1 MAAVVDD
8 CGSNGFHEYACILD
22 AKHEGKHVKV
32 NPTQCAP
39 RLTRPLPAAQR
50 PELSSE
56 GLAPLSRFAPIRRHR
71 NSNTPALP
79 AGLREYTNGEKS
91 ALNAWRCAR
100 MRLGRRC
107 AQPFNCRFRLTRASC
122 RTSLPAALPLLAR
135 PSLAALVGSR
145 PSAPLRPAVP
155 SRVEAHTRAE
165 PSAGAQGPVLN
176 EEAGLAECERWHGR
190 RMQEGARARRRRQ
203 RRRWALPVAAAVGVH
218 QEFTKLS
225 K

>member
-8 CGSNGFHEYACILD
+8 CGSNGFHEYCILH

-56 GLAPLSRFAPIRRHR
+56 GLAPLSCFARFVAR
-71 NSNTPALP
+71 NSHTQVLP

-107 AQPFNCRFRLTRASC
+107 AHSNCQLPFPSHESFMPHFPACR
-122 RTSLPAALPLLAR
+122 PALLAR
-135 PSLAALVGSR
+135 PWPHWSGLDPPHPCARQYLHESRHIHALN
-145 PSAPLRPAVP
+145 
-155 SRVEAHTRAE
+155 RVRGHK
-165 PSAGAQGPVLN
+165 
-176 EEAGLAECERWHGR
+176 GR
-190 RMQEGARARRRRQ
+190 
-203 RRRWALPVAAAVGVH
+203 
-218 QEFTKLS
+218 F
-225 K
+225 

>member
-1 MAAVVDD
+1 MVAVVDD

-39 RLTRPLPAAQR
+39 RLTRPLPAAHR

-56 GLAPLSRFAPIRRHR
+56 GLAPLSRFAPIRRHVTHTPKYCPQAYE
-71 NSNTPALP
+71 NTQTARRAHSTHGGAPECA
-79 AGLREYTNGEKS
+79 S
-91 ALNAWRCAR
+91 AEGAPIPIA
-100 MRLGRRC
+100 
-107 AQPFNCRFRLTRASC
+107 NCRFRLTRASC

-155 SRVEAHTRAE
+155 SRVEAQTRAE

-203 RRRWALPVAAAVGVH
+203 RRRWALPVAAVWL
-218 QEFTKLS
+218 Q
-225 K
+225 

>member
-1 MAAVVDD
+1 MSPRGRQPIGRKIRPFVCCQIRGSTMAAVVED

-39 RLTRPLPAAQR
+39 RLTRPLPAARR

-56 GLAPLSRFAPIRRHR
+56 GLVPLSQY
-71 NSNTPALP
+71 SVLP

-107 AQPFNCRFRLTRASC
+107 AQPFNCRFRLTRASY
-122 RTSLPAALPLLAR
+122 RTSLPADLPCWHALGRTGRFSTLRTPA
-135 PSLAALVGSR
+135 PGSTFT
-145 PSAPLRPAVP
+145 
-155 SRVEAHTRAE
+155 SRGTNTR
-165 PSAGAQGPVLN
+165 
-176 EEAGLAECERWHGR
+176 
-190 RMQEGARARRRRQ
+190 
-203 RRRWALPVAAAVGVH
+203 
-218 QEFTKLS
+218 
-225 K
+225 

>member
-1 MAAVVDD
+1 MAAVLVDD
-8 CGSNGFHEYACILD
+8 CGSNGFHEYAGKLD

-39 RLTRPLPAAQR
+39 RLTRPLPAAHR

-56 GLAPLSRFAPIRRHR
+56 GLAPLSCFARFVAR
-71 NSNTPALP
+71 NSHTQVLP

-107 AQPFNCRFRLTRASC
+107 AQPFNCL
-122 RTSLPAALPLLAR
+122 LPFPCVSRELHAALPCLPTCLAGT
-135 PSLAALVGSR
+135 PLAALVGSR

-176 EEAGLAECERWHGR
+176 KEAGLAQPWRLRASAGR
-190 RMQEGARARRRRQ
+190 THWPTPEIRC
-203 RRRWALPVAAAVGVH
+203 
-218 QEFTKLS
+218 F
-225 K
+225 

>member
-1 MAAVVDD
+1 MAAVVED
-8 CGSNGFHEYACILD
+8 CGSNGFHEYAGKLD

-39 RLTRPLPAAQR
+39 RLTRPLPAAHR

-56 GLAPLSRFAPIRRHR
+56 GLAPLSCFARFVAC
-71 NSNTPALP
+71 NSHTQALP

-107 AQPFNCRFRLTRASC
+107 AQPFNCRFRLTRE
-122 RTSLPAALPLLAR
+122 LHAALPCLPTCLAGT
-135 PSLAALVGSR
+135 PLAALVGSR

-155 SRVEAHTRAE
+155 SRVEAQTRAE

-176 EEAGLAECERWHGR
+176 EEAGLAQPWRLRASAGRTRWPTPEIR
-190 RMQEGARARRRRQ
+190 C
-203 RRRWALPVAAAVGVH
+203 
-218 QEFTKLS
+218 F
-225 K
+225 

>member
-1 MAAVVDD
+1 MSPRGRQPIGRKIRPFVCCQIRGSTMAAVVED
-8 CGSNGFHEYACILD
+8 CGSNGFHEYAGKLD

-39 RLTRPLPAAQR
+39 RLTRPLPAAHR

-56 GLAPLSRFAPIRRHR
+56 GLAPLSCFARFVAR
-71 NSNTPALP
+71 NSHTQVLP

-122 RTSLPAALPLLAR
+122 RTSLPADLPCWHALGRTGRFSTLRTPA
-135 PSLAALVGSR
+135 PGSTFT
-145 PSAPLRPAVP
+145 
-155 SRVEAHTRAE
+155 SRGTNTR
-165 PSAGAQGPVLN
+165 
-176 EEAGLAECERWHGR
+176 
-190 RMQEGARARRRRQ
+190 
-203 RRRWALPVAAAVGVH
+203 
-218 QEFTKLS
+218 
-225 K
+225 

>member
-1 MAAVVDD
+1 MSPRGRQPIGRKIRPFVCCQIRGSTMAAVVED
-8 CGSNGFHEYACILD
+8 CGSNGFHEYAGKLD

-39 RLTRPLPAAQR
+39 RLTRPLPAAHR

-71 NSNTPALP
+71 NSHTPALP

-107 AQPFNCRFRLTRASC
+107 AQPCQLPFPSHMLHFPACR
-122 RTSLPAALPLLAR
+122 PALLAR
-135 PSLAALVGSR
+135 PWPHWSGLDPPHPCARQYLHESGHIHALN
-145 PSAPLRPAVP
+145 
-155 SRVEAHTRAE
+155 RVRGHK
-165 PSAGAQGPVLN
+165 
-176 EEAGLAECERWHGR
+176 GR
-190 RMQEGARARRRRQ
+190 
-203 RRRWALPVAAAVGVH
+203 
-218 QEFTKLS
+218 F
-225 K
+225 

>member
-1 MAAVVDD
+1 MPIGRKIRPFVWCQIRGSTMAAVVDN
-8 CGSNGFHEYACILD
+8 CGSNGFHEYAGKLD

-71 NSNTPALP
+71 NSHSPALP

-107 AQPFNCRFRLTRASC
+107 AQPFNWPTAVSRELH
-122 RTSLPAALPLLAR
+122 AALPCL
-135 PSLAALVGSR
+135 PPCPCWHAL
-145 PSAPLRPAVP
+145 
-155 SRVEAHTRAE
+155 
-165 PSAGAQGPVLN
+165 
-176 EEAGLAECERWHGR
+176 
-190 RMQEGARARRRRQ
+190 
-203 RRRWALPVAAAVGVH
+203 ALPHWSGLDPPHPCARQYLHESRHIHALNRVRGH
-218 QEFTKLS
+218 KGRF
-225 K
+225 

>member
-1 MAAVVDD
+1 MIRASAHRPKIRPLVVSQIRGSSMATVVDD

-71 NSNTPALP
+71 NSHTPVLP

-122 RTSLPAALPLLAR
+122 RTSLPADLPCWHALGRTGRFSTLRTPA
-135 PSLAALVGSR
+135 PGSTFT
-145 PSAPLRPAVP
+145 
-155 SRVEAHTRAE
+155 SRGTNTR
-165 PSAGAQGPVLN
+165 
-176 EEAGLAECERWHGR
+176 
-190 RMQEGARARRRRQ
+190 
-203 RRRWALPVAAAVGVH
+203 
-218 QEFTKLS
+218 
-225 K
+225 

>member
-8 CGSNGFHEYACILD
+8 CGSNGFHEYAGKLD

-39 RLTRPLPAAQR
+39 RLTRPLPAAHR

-56 GLAPLSRFAPIRRHR
+56 GLAPLSCFARFVAR
-71 NSNTPALP
+71 NSHTQVLP

-107 AQPFNCRFRLTRASC
+107 AQPFNCQ
-122 RTSLPAALPLLAR
+122 LPSHESFMPHFPAC
-135 PSLAALVGSR
+135 
-145 PSAPLRPAVP
+145 RPAL
-155 SRVEAHTRAE
+155 
-165 PSAGAQGPVLN
+165 AGTP
-176 EEAGLAECERWHGR
+176 
-190 RMQEGARARRRRQ
+190 
-203 RRRWALPVAAAVGVH
+203 
-218 QEFTKLS
+218 
-225 K
+225 

>member
-1 MAAVVDD
+1 MAAVVDV
-8 CGSNGFHEYACILD
+8 CGSNGFHEYAGKLD

-56 GLAPLSRFAPIRRHR
+56 GLAPLSCFARFVAC
-71 NSNTPALP
+71 NSHTQVLP

-155 SRVEAHTRAE
+155 SRVEAQTRAE

-176 EEAGLAECERWHGR
+176 KEAGLAQPWRLRASAGR
-190 RMQEGARARRRRQ
+190 THWPTPEIRC
-203 RRRWALPVAAAVGVH
+203 
-218 QEFTKLS
+218 F
-225 K
+225 

>member
-1 MAAVVDD
+1 MAAVVED
-8 CGSNGFHEYACILD
+8 CGSNGFHEYAGKLD

-39 RLTRPLPAAQR
+39 RLTRPLPAAHR

-56 GLAPLSRFAPIRRHR
+56 GLAPLSCFARFVAR
-71 NSNTPALP
+71 NSHTQVLP

-135 PSLAALVGSR
+135 PSLTALVGSR

-176 EEAGLAECERWHGR
+176 EEARLAECERWHGR
-190 RMQEGARARRRRQ
+190 RMQEGARA
-203 RRRWALPVAAAVGVH
+203 
-218 QEFTKLS
+218 TTT
-225 K
+225 

>member
-1 MAAVVDD
+1 MHTACMHTACMHSGEPNRQRALGCRAVMFLKLNLPLRSTLSRLIRASAIGRKIRPFVVRQIRGSTMAAVVDD

-39 RLTRPLPAAQR
+39 RLTRPLPAAHR

-56 GLAPLSRFAPIRRHR
+56 GLAPLSCFARFVAR
-71 NSNTPALP
+71 NSHTQVLP

-107 AQPFNCRFRLTRASC
+107 AHSNCQLPF
-122 RTSLPAALPLLAR
+122 
-135 PSLAALVGSR
+135 PS
-145 PSAPLRPAVP
+145 
-155 SRVEAHTRAE
+155 H
-165 PSAGAQGPVLN
+165 
-176 EEAGLAECERWHGR
+176 
-190 RMQEGARARRRRQ
+190 
-203 RRRWALPVAAAVGVH
+203 
-218 QEFTKLS
+218 
-225 K
+225 

>member
-1 MAAVVDD
+1 MHRFVVTVTHTPLH
-8 CGSNGFHEYACILD
+8 CPQACENTQT
-22 AKHEGKHVKV
+22 ARRAHSTHGGAPECASAEG
-32 NPTQCAP
+32 
-39 RLTRPLPAAQR
+39 
-50 PELSSE
+50 
-56 GLAPLSRFAPIRRHR
+56 API
-71 NSNTPALP
+71 PIA
-79 AGLREYTNGEKS
+79 
-91 ALNAWRCAR
+91 
-100 MRLGRRC
+100 
-107 AQPFNCRFRLTRASC
+107 NCRFRLTRASC

-176 EEAGLAECERWHGR
+176 EEARLAECERWHGR

-225 K
+225 SKYTQSSSVTCRATDCGRLD

>member
-8 CGSNGFHEYACILD
+8 CGSNGFHEYAGKLD
-22 AKHEGKHVKV
+22 AKHEGKHVRV

-39 RLTRPLPAAQR
+39 RLTRPLPAAHR

-56 GLAPLSRFAPIRRHR
+56 GLAPLSGFAPIRRHR
-71 NSNTPALP
+71 NSHTPALP

-122 RTSLPAALPLLAR
+122 RTSLPADLCPCWPALGRTGRISTLRTPA
-135 PSLAALVGSR
+135 PGSTFT
-145 PSAPLRPAVP
+145 
-155 SRVEAHTRAE
+155 SRGTNTR
-165 PSAGAQGPVLN
+165 
-176 EEAGLAECERWHGR
+176 
-190 RMQEGARARRRRQ
+190 
-203 RRRWALPVAAAVGVH
+203 
-218 QEFTKLS
+218 
-225 K
+225 